1 MYEET
6 FYQLKLLSEA
16 LKNNYLKNIKE
27 IIIKPHHACPIDKI
41 ISSLEI
47 ENCVKIKINPINDY
61 NPKNTICFL
70 ANSTSAIF
78 DVIFCKF
85 RYMITGSGQMLNLN
99 PLYNLVK
106 IRYINSSD
114 EFYNQLH
121 KLDTLELY
129 YNNDLFYFNAS
140 LQNWK
145 KFLFLH

>member
-1 MYEET
+1 
-6 FYQLKLLSEA
+6 
-16 LKNNYLKNIKE
+16 
-27 IIIKPHHACPIDKI
+27 
-41 ISSLEI
+41 
-47 ENCVKIKINPINDY
+47 
-61 NPKNTICFL
+61 
-70 ANSTSAIF
+70 
-78 DVIFCKF
+78 
-85 RYMITGSGQMLNLN
+85 MITGSGQMLNLN